1 MRARMEA
8 RLLCLYA
15 RTTRRCPVLRAGCM
29 GASEETYRL
38 YSCGR
43 CARQVRICR
52 DCDRGHRYC
61 AAECARMRRRDS
73 LRRAGERYQLGYRG
87 ACRHAARQRAWRGRQ
102 AQKVTHQ
109 GSLPAAVALIVVSTS
124 TQIVIQ
130 GSHAESASGKPQAHG
145 RALALSDSR
154 LYARWPVQRTAPV
167 LPRCCFCGRRL
178 PRFARLGPL
187 RAGP

>member
-1 MRARMEA
+1 MEA